1 MKARDILQ
9 RITLLLSTCLCSYS
23 SLVDADTLTSGLHL
37 AHSISSSAHAAAE
50 SSLSNWAKVRQTA
63 TGAADNSGVDFIEDI
78 ARNVL
83 LMNGSADDSFFLTF
97 YPEQGFRFPEDYHV
111 VRVVSNEN
119 VLNNATD
126 IELMTTALANGAIN
140 MTATL
145 DFHEFPGTTN
155 VSLEFRRKNDSTLF
169 DSLKIQYLAAGIGVF
184 RDDPELGQVLLSGT
198 DKKLKIP
205 DYHDN
210 LGGKNHYEFGT
221 LVQFLNGSTSDA
233 ILDRKSSVDP
243 ASLFN
248 IDTLTT
254 VMMKNSG
261 QIDWDPE
268 VCRLSLG
275 TWDGSSLTL
284 PDGCGM
290 GMALGEGNGTEGGAL
305 HFGYDFEEYRAGNL
319 DVLFEWDRF
328 TEGSEFEDVL
338 YENYLKTEI
347 GGDPPAIV
355 RLVSPVGEFATG
367 GKEDLYVEMVNA
379 NNASIESF
387 VVNGAEAPFLLRPG
401 TYQQFKAPSGFYES
415 AVFQTAPGT
424 GKHLP
429 WSINATR
436 ENGTRNEVT
445 GLPIVYPVTFIDQS
459 GFSFSYDNQQSVLR
473 SVEPSVI
480 SDKGGEEIVLFG
492 SFEPFNLSNPD
503 HEITFNN
510 QPINSALVRTFN
522 STHITLESPPRSDV
536 GTTWQYKVTLQTD
549 IDVSNSVDIFY
560 RAEFVPVRLRMF
572 GGSLDRNG
580 SGSYEYGPCSKI
592 TIIRD
597 ELSGGETNDF
607 KHEWTVIGP
616 DGLDILKLPEAE
628 EIDLSTNTLSMPVEA
643 IPEFDT
649 IYNATVKT
657 SNNFTSGSSS
667 VDIKKTRGN
676 KIGVHIVPS
685 ANRTLSV
692 PESSLRLVAKIDLPN
707 CGGSQDGILNA
718 TDNMVYEWGWE
729 NKGNT
734 GGSNNPPVY
743 TKYQIR
749 PSDGNLTENGDMGII
764 RIGREFIIPRT
775 KEQLSL
781 GRHLAY
787 LFVFEAAERES
798 PDELYVPFVN
808 PENNSTTFGYAETK
822 AFILQSDLQALI
834 GNGEERVT
842 TNGESTIEISGVSSF
857 DPDILD
863 NTKTEGISY
872 SWSCEQTWASDLSDA
887 APCAENLLPAAE
899 INFAKFEVPATA
911 LMSEVAKDPRQRDSP
926 LYLKYSLLASK
937 SDSTGA
943 LRTGAATQVVE
954 VTQRSELQLLSQQA
968 VARIA
973 VRQAIPASEELRS
986 FNRQSAPLPWKMQKG
1001 IKISNGEGKTVDPKH
1016 VKFWEDLIIAPIIQP
1031 QMELG
1036 TTWRFELT
1044 RPANQKNVFFSS
1056 GKLLSELGFYEG
1068 GFGSTASR
1076 YPLGIKA
1083 GMLSPNQAYT
1093 FKIIF
1098 GYDKDGIQREGTAE
1112 VNIRTVEFPRVVFP
1126 PLSLSKGTSDTIFR
1140 ATARID
1146 VEQDAAYNY
1155 QFYLYDIDDPSVD
1168 EYCLDGCTGAPV
1180 VLFRTFRPGNYSVEV
1195 RLIATNG
1202 KTVLDVIRNEKNIS
1216 VTSNTKT
1223 PSIREYEGSMT
1234 TDFANGDDGGVNQRG
1249 FFVSHAMRA
1258 RIDDGVTQMSGLIS
1272 LSDDG
1277 ESAIE
1282 TCHSVV
1288 PSFVKST
1295 LNIAQKEQPTTAN
1308 LRNYIILASN
1318 YARLSCVENEKTLYD
1333 LLSIVDI
1340 SLSRIPAENTVQTES
1355 YKGEEARSS
1364 MPVADV
1370 VQEAQRFYNFTITR
1384 AISSQIARGSSR
1396 QRLAPVEGEVN
1407 NLILDLYEKWQEHVL
1422 RVATSGQ
1429 VCGFSRTISTQVP
1442 DGLADPSLLTT
1453 DHGARSNPFA
1463 HSQLMV
1469 AIRCNEEQGLSL
1481 EGLYSKFEYCPGVF
1495 TPDESGSTRKIVSLA
1510 EMYDYVYLSGIQG
1523 KNMTDSSRLV
1533 SIDLTVLESS
1543 NRLVSALSSSDTL
1556 SSSNEG
1562 RAESIPASCYT
1573 IGMQMEASV
1582 VEKLQREKKLLE
1594 HLSTKSQTGTR
1605 SSTVANSESCRFSA
1619 FTMWPTKNYEESYTA
1634 PFQNNAYMRRE
1645 DGIAASGDSSN
1656 DSYVTVQTPHLG
1668 LYGAIRLPC
1677 TQSITAFGLDE
1688 LSGQLKSVLWL
1699 IFGILIT
1706 VIVVTALTYLLAT
1719 TVFTGKAGEGEA
1731 AAEAL
1736 AYVERDYFGRGG
1748 VQLVNRQKD
1757 GMSGTETDTT
1767 GDGEDIS
1774 MNLAEIEGLG
1784 GAGNR

>member
-1 MKARDILQ
+1 MKAIDILQ
-9 RITLLLSTCLCSYS
+9 RVTLLLSTCLCSYA
-23 SLVDADTLTSGLHL
+23 SLVDADTLTSGSLL
-37 AHSISSSAHAAAE
+37 AHSIPSLAHAAAE
-50 SSLSNWAKVRQTA
+50 HSLSSWAKVRQTA
-63 TGAADNSGVDFIEDI
+63 TGAADNSGVDFIEEI
-78 ARNVL
+78 TRNVL

-97 YPEQGFRFPEDYHV
+97 YPEQGFRFPEDYDV
-111 VRVVSNEN
+111 VRVVSNEM
-119 VLNNATD
+119 VLNNVTD
-126 IELMTTALANGAIN
+126 VELMTTALANDAIN

-155 VSLEFRRKNDSTLF
+155 VSLEFRRKSDGTLF
-169 DSLKIQYLAAGIGVF
+169 DSLKLQYLAAGIGVY
-184 RDDPELGQVLLSGT
+184 RDDPELGLVLLSGT

-205 DYHDN
+205 DYKDN

-233 ILDRKSSVDP
+233 ILDRESSVDP
-243 ASLFN
+243 ASLFST
-248 IDTLTT
+248 DTLTA
-254 VMMKNSG
+254 VMMKHSG

-275 TWDGSSLTL
+275 TWDGSNLTL

-290 GMALGEGNGTEGGAL
+290 GMALGEGSDTAGGGL
-305 HFGYDFEEYRAGNL
+305 HFGYDFEEYRAGNV

-355 RLVSPVGEFATG
+355 RLVSPVGEFSTG
-367 GKEDLYVEMVNA
+367 GKEDLYVEMVNV

-401 TYQQFKAPSGFYES
+401 TYQQFKGPSGFYES
-415 AVFQTAPGT
+415 AVFQTASGT
-424 GKHLP
+424 GKLLP

-436 ENGTRNEVT
+436 ENGTRNDVS
-445 GLPIVYPVTFIDQS
+445 GLPIAYPLTFIDQS
-459 GFSFSYDNQQSVLR
+459 GFKFSYDNQQSVLR
-473 SVEPSVI
+473 RVEPSVL
-480 SDKGGEEIVLFG
+480 SDEGGEEIVLFG
-492 SFEPFNLSNPD
+492 SFEPFNVSNPD

-510 QPINSALVRTFN
+510 QPINSTRVRTFN

-536 GTTWQYKVTLQTD
+536 GTTWQYKVALQTD
-549 IDVSNSVDIFY
+549 IDESNSVDIFY

-580 SGSYEYGPCSKI
+580 SGNYEFGRCSTV
-592 TIIRD
+592 TIIGD

-607 KHEWTVIGP
+607 EHEWTVIGP

-628 EIDLSTNTLSMPVEA
+628 EIDSSTNTLSMPVETL
-643 IPEFDT
+643 PEFDT
-649 IYNATVKT
+649 IYNVTAKT

-667 VDIKKTRGN
+667 VDIKRTRGN

-692 PESSLRLVAKIDLPN
+692 PESSLRLVAKVDLPT
-707 CGGSQDGILNA
+707 CQDEILNA

-729 NKGNT
+729 HKGNT

-743 TKYQIR
+743 TKYQIK

-764 RIGREFIIPRT
+764 RIGREFIVPRSE
-775 KEQLSL
+775 EQLSL

-798 PDELYVPFVN
+798 PDDLYAPFVN

-822 AFILQSDLQALI
+822 AWILQSDLQAVI
-834 GNGEERVT
+834 GNGEEKVT
-842 TNGESTIEISGVSSF
+842 TSGESTIEISGVSSF

-863 NTKTEGISY
+863 NTRTEGISY
-872 SWSCEQTWASDLSDA
+872 SWSCEQTWASDLLDA
-887 APCAENLLPAAE
+887 VPCAEILLPTPE
-899 INFAKFEVPATA
+899 INFAKFEVPASA

-937 SDSTGA
+937 PDSTGTQ
-943 LRTGAATQVVE
+943 RTGAATQVVE

-968 VARIA
+968 VARLA
-973 VRQAIPASEELRS
+973 VRQAIPTSEEVRS
-986 FNRQSAPLPWKMQKG
+986 SSRQSATLTWKIQKG
-1001 IKISNGEGKTVDPKH
+1001 ITISNGEGKTVDPKC
-1016 VKFWEDLIIAPIIQP
+1016 VKFWEDLIITPVIQP

-1044 RPANQKNVFFSS
+1044 RPANQRNVFFSS

-1098 GYDKDGIQREGTAE
+1098 GYDEDGIQREGTAE
-1112 VNIRTVEFPRVVFP
+1112 VSIRTVEYPLVVFP

-1180 VLFRTFRPGNYSVEV
+1180 VLFRAFRPGNYSIEV
-1195 RLIATNG
+1195 RLLATNG
-1202 KTVLDVIRNEKNIS
+1202 NTVLDVIRNGKNIS
-1216 VTSNTKT
+1216 VTPSTQT
-1223 PSIREYEGSMT
+1223 PSIGEYEGSMT

-1258 RIDDGVTQMSGLIS
+1258 QIDDGVTQKSGLIS
-1272 LSDDG
+1272 LSGDR

-1282 TCHSVV
+1282 TCHSLV

-1333 LLSIVDI
+1333 LLSIVDS
-1340 SLSRIPAENTVQTES
+1340 SLSRIPAENTVQSDS
-1355 YKGEEARSS
+1355 YKGEAARSA
-1364 MPVADV
+1364 MPVADI
-1370 VQEAQRFYNFTITR
+1370 VQEAQRFYNFTIAR

-1429 VCGFSRTISTQVP
+1429 VCGFSRIISTQVP
-1442 DGLADPSLLTT
+1442 DGLADPSLLKT
-1453 DHGARSNPFA
+1453 DHGARSNPFG

-1469 AIRCNEEQGLSL
+1469 AVRCNEEQGLSL
-1481 EGLYSKFEYCPGVF
+1481 EGLYSKFEYCPAVF

-1556 SSSNEG
+1556 SSSSEG

-1573 IGMQMEASV
+1573 VGMQMEASV

-1594 HLSTKSQTGTR
+1594 DLSTRSQTRSR
-1605 SSTVANSESCRFSA
+1605 SSAVGKSESCRFSA
-1619 FTMWPTKNYEESYTA
+1619 FTMWPTKRYEESYTA
-1634 PFQNNAYMRRE
+1634 PFQNNAYMRRG
-1645 DGIAASGDSSN
+1645 DGIVASGDPSN
-1656 DSYVTVQTPHLG
+1656 DSYVTIQSPHLG

-1677 TQSITAFGLDE
+1677 TRNINDFGLDE

-1699 IFGILIT
+1699 IFGIILT

-1719 TVFTGKAGEGEA
+1719 TVFTGKAGEGDA

-1748 VQLVNRQKD
+1748 VQLVNRQHD
-1757 GMSGTETDTT
+1757 EMSGTETDTT
-1767 GDGEDIS
+1767 GGGEDVS